1 MREGYCTSYGYDA
14 EQIHIIIEIFKRMGW
29 YCEAMDDGQIY
40 VRYPEEDTYLTEFFD
55 SILW

>member
-14 EQIHIIIEIFKRMGW
+14 EQICIITEIFNRMGW
-29 YCEAMDDGQIY
+29 YCEVMDNGFIY

-55 SILW
+55 SIL

>member
-14 EQIHIIIEIFKRMGW
+14 EQIRIIIEIFKRMGW
-29 YCEAMDDGQIY
+29 YCEAMDDGFIY

-55 SILW
+55 SIL